1 MYSSEDIRDF
11 FKGYKSEAV
20 VKEHRF
26 YSVLIPLVEREGKMH
41 VLLEKRAAHISQPGE
56 ICFPGGRIEAGEQP
70 QAARCV
76 SAMKKSAFLSAKS
89 SCWHKEIPS
98 MDRPISPFIPS

>member
-1 MYSSEDIRDF
+1 MYSSEDLRDF

-56 ICFPGGRIEAGEQP
+56 ICFPGGRIEAGEPP
-70 QAARCV
+70 QAAARRANSSAVAV
-76 SAMKKSAFLSAKS
+76 STDTTSSTTSASKVSGTKLG
-89 SCWHKEIPS
+89 I
-98 MDRPISPFIPS
+98 RP

>member
-1 MYSSEDIRDF
+1 MYSSEDLRDF

-56 ICFPGGRIEAGEQP
+56 GGRRRLR
-70 QAARCV
+70 RCA

-89 SCWHKEIPS
+89 SCWHKEIHS

>member
-1 MYSSEDIRDF
+1 MYSSEDLRDF

-41 VLLEKRAAHISQPGE
+41 VLLEKRAPRP
-56 ICFPGGRIEAGEQP
+56 FLTAG
-70 QAARCV
+70 C
-76 SAMKKSAFLSAKS
+76 
-89 SCWHKEIPS
+89 
-98 MDRPISPFIPS
+98 